1 MNSQTSIAWHREPL
15 VWLVILPPA
24 AAVVAG
30 LLTLFLALRTS
41 DGLVVDDYYHEGLQ
55 INRLLHRDEEAVRL
69 GLGADMALDTQSGE
83 VSVMLRARDPDTP
96 LPATLT
102 LRLMHATRAGLDQL
116 VTLRRQADGR
126 YTGRHHV
133 RAAEHWYAQIETS
146 RWRLLQ
152 SIWISPPGI
161 HPG

>member
-96 LPATLT
+96 LPATL
-102 LRLMHATRAGLDQL
+102 
-116 VTLRRQADGR
+116 RRQADGR

-133 RAAEHWYAQIETS
+133 RAAGHWYAQSETS